1 MATREG
7 TMHGFPV
14 KWIVIGL
21 AVIAAVA
28 ALFFWLGQKDT
39 IKLPSADRAITE
51 KIEAGTL
58 TSDDLEAAAKE
69 GIAEYNK
76 LTGGESESV
85 KPAVS
90 EVGLP
95 PIKEKW
101 TIGELTL
108 IYRETKSA
116 KAMLRVWIDGSQIYG
131 QNLLDKPIDL
141 TGFIKYNGIIE
152 SESMGALTA
161 KQKESIGSFEGITGT
176 IELWYEIKTP

>member
-1 MATREG
+1 MALYKDIP
-7 TMHGFPV
+7 HLLAPV
-14 KWIVIGL
+14 INEPEKCISALKW
-21 AVIAAVA
+21 AVA
-28 ALFFWLGQKDT
+28 EMERRL
-39 IKLPSADRAITE
+39 RAF
-51 KIEAGTL
+51 
-58 TSDDLEAAAKE
+58 AAAGKRN
-69 GIAEYNK
+69 IAEYNK